1 MDFRKI
7 DLCAANSS
15 TSDDEIS
22 VMSAEINFANKKHK
36 SISEKNTEKFLIMK
50 QAHFEEKKK
59 IKESMEYFV
68 SALREIQRSKEE
80 IAERRHQ
87 EKLAVKQRENDLLEQ
102 LINKL

>member
-59 IKESMEYFV
+59 IKECFV

-80 IAERRHQ
+80 NAERRHQ